1 MKTVL
6 YMLAA
11 LAPLTVPAAPAVAA
25 PRIARC
31 VITSDAGT
39 WRGPCWFEPQRGG
52 SFEVAA
58 QRGNFNGTEAVSVF
72 ITSPGVAE
80 VRGLTGHGIN
90 SNWGTARRSPND
102 RACWVGEGFSVC
114 VY

>member
-1 MKTVL
+1 MKFAL
-6 YMLAA
+6 YGLAM
-11 LAPLTVPAAPAVAA
+11 LAPLLVPAAPAEAR

-31 VITSDAGT
+31 IITNDAGT
-39 WRGPCWFEPQRGG
+39 WRGPCWFEPRPGG

-58 QRGNFNGTEAVSVF
+58 RRGNFNGTEAVSVF

-80 VRGLTGHGIN
+80 VRGLTSAGIN
-90 SNWGTARRSPND
+90 SNWGTARRSTSD

-114 VY
+114 AY